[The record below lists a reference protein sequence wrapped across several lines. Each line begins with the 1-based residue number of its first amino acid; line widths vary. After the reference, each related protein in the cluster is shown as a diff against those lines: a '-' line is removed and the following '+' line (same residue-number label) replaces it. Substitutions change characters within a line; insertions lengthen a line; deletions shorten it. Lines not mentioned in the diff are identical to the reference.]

1 MKYEFQSNG
10 SLTLSLGNARNN
22 PQRRVYV
29 MEDPK
34 SHFCSEF
41 RAARLRQGGFQQ
53 SLAADFIFSTMLP
66 QEIEFPG
73 NQSDE
78 KREREGGWEKGMVLE
93 AERPARLSVDHPSF
107 PVTEL
112 IPGTLIKQRKA
123 RLPSHLIH
131 RGGLLTA
138 DYSPAGSFF
147 SSPRSILRLAFT
159 RL

>member
-1 MKYEFQSNG
+1 MNSQATNP
-10 SLTLSLGNARNN
+10 TTGN
-22 PQRRVYV
+22 
-29 MEDPK
+29 
-34 SHFCSEF
+34 
-41 RAARLRQGGFQQ
+41 
-53 SLAADFIFSTMLP
+53 
-66 QEIEFPG
+66 
-73 NQSDE
+73 E
-78 KREREGGWEKGMVLE
+78 KREREREKGMVLE

-147 SSPRSILRLAFT
+147 SSPDRSYASPSRAFNEIRAETSDSLLLSTVNVCASIFCGYLSFRLSVCRDSELWYRSNGSFLGDCRPSFQRT
-159 RL
+159 CHLEEFER